1 MEFRMLAAGTQW
13 NEPALVDAFVHGLK
27 ADLQAE
33 LACKPESSSMNE
45 VVRLAITYDHLL
57 QERRRQ
63 LHWGLRQREN
73 DSLAV
78 PGEKPTEPMQL
89 GVAGTRGKLLNRR
102 KGEQSD
108 GIIQLPT
115 AEINRTL
122 KACVKST
129 EGMSQDEGK
138 LDTFKMPPRNSQA
151 GRQKAKEKELLDLRR
166 LLSFVSAPISKQ
178 QVEALKPQ
186 KSRHGN
192 EKKSM
197 KYSSSEALE
206 LDNFSEKYRE
216 KRHFCGHPH
225 HGFFLDIFTALIKNR
240 LSCSEWME
248 RSSPESIL
256 RVLICLRLLI
266 REPRYQKVFYELHG
280 LSHLVKYME
289 SVTRYYLEN
298 GDQAMEREQLVTMTY
313 MCQKLSTTEEQ
324 RKWMI
329 ECDAHK
335 TLVKLLSA
343 QDTNVLLGS
352 LLALTT
358 LADSTKAKEK
368 IGELSIAEN
377 LLEILQEHETLSKRL
392 SAELLRLLCPIPY
405 VREQVR
411 QSEGVPVL
419 LSALHTDHLKL
430 LWSTAWAL
438 VQLCQDPESSAD
450 ICAWGGV
457 QQLLH
462 ILQGERT
469 YVSDGS
475 SIETLSSA
483 NVAGRLHVQHLS
495 GQISL
500 PEAEEN
506 TVALHSAITELAL
519 DDTAAHHVVQENG
532 VYIISKLILPHGST
546 TGQKAASLQC
556 YAFRALRFLFSIKRN
571 RHVFKSLFPPELFEM
586 FIDVGHY
593 VRDITAYEPLREK
606 VSLLSTEELDGL
618 REKIEAVNQ
627 NRTPLKIINGYSILH
642 HLGSGAFGSVFKVR
656 KQGVQNCLAL
666 KEVNLHNPAFGHDKK
681 SRDSNVEKIVSELTI
696 IKEQMAHPNIVKY
709 LKTFIEGE
717 RLYIV
722 MELVEGAPLA
732 DHFSSLKEKQQT
744 FTEERVWNVFI
755 QICLALRYLHKEKR
769 IVHRDLTPGN
779 IMLGERDKVTI
790 TDFGLAKQKEES
802 SKLMSVVGT
811 ILYSCPEIV
820 KSEPYGEKAD
830 VWAMGC
836 VLYQM
841 VALRPPFYSTNML
854 SLATKIVEAEFEPV
868 EDDTFS
874 ERVTDMIKWCLTPNA
889 DLRPDVVQ
897 VSSRI
902 CDLIMRFLDGLST
915 SYNTLEK
922 RAEREWRRA
931 QKYCLENNRTKLTR
945 TPSSMPR
952 AFKDSL
958 VIQDGLRTGRSDLH
972 FSTESHTQ
980 DKESSHVSKA
990 AGSAMSTVQTQAN
1003 ILSNLNSDS
1012 AKSPDSYSVFDEQTQ
1027 AGGLLDFMKSKAQPA
1042 PAGICVSHRRVRQID
1057 DPNLRLLGLLHKII
1071 FITQLPPG
1079 PENTFQR
1086 RAVERFKKTLF
1097 QCGSSP
1103 SDLKIELNKVLQGS
1117 QEMVDLVS
1125 ANRKWCSM
1133 VQSLSRHR
1141 AETSGELG
1149 YSSLQEGITYEQL
1162 QTMIEDVLEQ
1172 SGCYRTPLSRSEL
1185 EGRAGNSRS
1194 ASP

>member
-1 MEFRMLAAGTQW
+1 EIV
-13 NEPALVDAFVHGLK
+13 LVTNL
-27 ADLQAE
+27 
-33 LACKPESSSMNE
+33 
-45 VVRLAITYDHLL
+45 
-57 QERRRQ
+57 
-63 LHWGLRQREN
+63 
-73 DSLAV
+73 
-78 PGEKPTEPMQL
+78 
-89 GVAGTRGKLLNRR
+89 
-102 KGEQSD
+102 
-108 GIIQLPT
+108 
-115 AEINRTL
+115 
-122 KACVKST
+122 
-129 EGMSQDEGK
+129 
-138 LDTFKMPPRNSQA
+138 
-151 GRQKAKEKELLDLRR
+151 
-166 LLSFVSAPISKQ
+166 
-178 QVEALKPQ
+178 
-186 KSRHGN
+186 
-192 EKKSM
+192 
-197 KYSSSEALE
+197 
-206 LDNFSEKYRE
+206 
-216 KRHFCGHPH
+216 FC
-225 HGFFLDIFTALIKNR
+225 F
-240 LSCSEWME
+240 
-248 RSSPESIL
+248 
-256 RVLICLRLLI
+256 
-266 REPRYQKVFYELHG
+266 
-280 LSHLVKYME
+280 KYME

-358 LADSTKAKEK
+358 LADRCVLECDWCKMHNIIRLLRIDGYMCHSTKAKEK

-411 QSEGVPVL
+411 QSEGIPVL

-506 TVALHSAITELAL
+506 TVALHSACCAAITELAL

-546 TGQKAASLQC
+546 TGQKAALLQ
-556 YAFRALRFLFSIKRN
+556 
-571 RHVFKSLFPPELFEM
+571 
-586 FIDVGHY
+586 
-593 VRDITAYEPLREK
+593 
-606 VSLLSTEELDGL
+606 TEELDGL

-868 EDDTFS
+868 EDNTFS

-922 RAEREWRRA
+922 RAEQEWRRA

-952 AFKDSL
+952 IIYEGL
-958 VIQDGLRTGRSDLH
+958 VAIALRSSFVLFFIKFNNELLIELLIVTFLTC
-972 FSTESHTQ
+972 FS
-980 DKESSHVSKA
+980 
-990 AGSAMSTVQTQAN
+990 
-1003 ILSNLNSDS
+1003 
-1012 AKSPDSYSVFDEQTQ
+1012 
-1027 AGGLLDFMKSKAQPA
+1027 GLLDFMKSKAQPA

-1141 AETSGELG
+1141 AETSGRVSWGVGLLEPSGGDHLRAATDHDRG
-1149 YSSLQEGITYEQL
+1149 RTGAKWLLQNTFVQ
-1162 QTMIEDVLEQ
+1162 
-1172 SGCYRTPLSRSEL
+1172 
-1185 EGRAGNSRS
+1185 
-1194 ASP
+1194 

>member
-1 MEFRMLAAGTQW
+1 R
-13 NEPALVDAFVHGLK
+13 
-27 ADLQAE
+27 
-33 LACKPESSSMNE
+33 
-45 VVRLAITYDHLL
+45 
-57 QERRRQ
+57 
-63 LHWGLRQREN
+63 
-73 DSLAV
+73 
-78 PGEKPTEPMQL
+78 
-89 GVAGTRGKLLNRR
+89 
-102 KGEQSD
+102 
-108 GIIQLPT
+108 
-115 AEINRTL
+115 
-122 KACVKST
+122 
-129 EGMSQDEGK
+129 
-138 LDTFKMPPRNSQA
+138 
-151 GRQKAKEKELLDLRR
+151 ELLDLRR

-178 QVEALKPQ
+178 Q

-266 REPRYQKVFYELHG
+266 REPRYQVNISLFVMILYIYELQHQ
-280 LSHLVKYME
+280 SHSEKSKTKATLI
-289 SVTRYYLEN
+289 YLIYLPFLA
-298 GDQAMEREQLVTMTY
+298 D

-506 TVALHSAITELAL
+506 TVALHSACCAAITELAL

-546 TGQKAASLQC
+546 TGQKC

-952 AFKDSL
+952 VASPN
-958 VIQDGLRTGRSDLH
+958 RTTH
-972 FSTESHTQ
+972 W
-980 DKESSHVSKA
+980 
-990 AGSAMSTVQTQAN
+990 
-1003 ILSNLNSDS
+1003 
-1012 AKSPDSYSVFDEQTQ
+1012 
-1027 AGGLLDFMKSKAQPA
+1027 
-1042 PAGICVSHRRVRQID
+1042 VRQID

-1103 SDLKIELNKVLQGS
+1103 SDLKIELNKNPPHIPYQL
-1117 QEMVDLVS
+1117 
-1125 ANRKWCSM
+1125 C
-1133 VQSLSRHR
+1133 SRHLFYLCMLFT
-1141 AETSGELG
+1141 AS
-1149 YSSLQEGITYEQL
+1149 

-1172 SGCYRTPLSRSEL
+1172 SGCYRTPLSRYSL
-1185 EGRAGNSRS
+1185 ENIF
-1194 ASP
+1194 

>member
-1 MEFRMLAAGTQW
+1 
-13 NEPALVDAFVHGLK
+13 
-27 ADLQAE
+27 
-33 LACKPESSSMNE
+33 
-45 VVRLAITYDHLL
+45 
-57 QERRRQ
+57 
-63 LHWGLRQREN
+63 
-73 DSLAV
+73 
-78 PGEKPTEPMQL
+78 
-89 GVAGTRGKLLNRR
+89 
-102 KGEQSD
+102 
-108 GIIQLPT
+108 
-115 AEINRTL
+115 
-122 KACVKST
+122 
-129 EGMSQDEGK
+129 
-138 LDTFKMPPRNSQA
+138 
-151 GRQKAKEKELLDLRR
+151 LDLRR

-178 QVEALKPQ
+178 QPQ

-266 REPRYQKVFYELHG
+266 REPRYQVNISLFVMI
-280 LSHLVKYME
+280 LSTLI
-289 SVTRYYLEN
+289 YLIYLPFLA
-298 GDQAMEREQLVTMTY
+298 D

-358 LADSTKAKEK
+358 LADRCK

-462 ILQGERT
+462 ILQGSRT

-506 TVALHSAITELAL
+506 TVALHSACCAAITELAL

-931 QKYCLENNRTKLTR
+931 QKYCLENNRTKLT
-945 TPSSMPR
+945 
-952 AFKDSL
+952 
-958 VIQDGLRTGRSDLH
+958 H
-972 FSTESHTQ
+972 
-980 DKESSHVSKA
+980 
-990 AGSAMSTVQTQAN
+990 
-1003 ILSNLNSDS
+1003 SDS

-1027 AGGLLDFMKSKAQPA
+1027 AGKRILDSSMDQSS
-1042 PAGICVSHRRVRQID
+1042 I
-1057 DPNLRLLGLLHKII
+1057 KI
-1071 FITQLPPG
+1071 L
-1079 PENTFQR
+1079 
-1086 RAVERFKKTLF
+1086 
-1097 QCGSSP
+1097 
-1103 SDLKIELNKVLQGS
+1103 
-1117 QEMVDLVS
+1117 
-1125 ANRKWCSM
+1125 
-1133 VQSLSRHR
+1133 
-1141 AETSGELG
+1141 
-1149 YSSLQEGITYEQL
+1149 
-1162 QTMIEDVLEQ
+1162 
-1172 SGCYRTPLSRSEL
+1172 
-1185 EGRAGNSRS
+1185 
-1194 ASP
+1194 

>member
-1 MEFRMLAAGTQW
+1 F
-13 NEPALVDAFVHGLK
+13 PFY
-27 ADLQAE
+27 
-33 LACKPESSSMNE
+33 
-45 VVRLAITYDHLL
+45 IDH
-57 QERRRQ
+57 R
-63 LHWGLRQREN
+63 
-73 DSLAV
+73 S
-78 PGEKPTEPMQL
+78 
-89 GVAGTRGKLLNRR
+89 
-102 KGEQSD
+102 
-108 GIIQLPT
+108 
-115 AEINRTL
+115 
-122 KACVKST
+122 C
-129 EGMSQDEGK
+129 
-138 LDTFKMPPRNSQA
+138 
-151 GRQKAKEKELLDLRR
+151 
-166 LLSFVSAPISKQ
+166 
-178 QVEALKPQ
+178 
-186 KSRHGN
+186 
-192 EKKSM
+192 
-197 KYSSSEALE
+197 
-206 LDNFSEKYRE
+206 
-216 KRHFCGHPH
+216 
-225 HGFFLDIFTALIKNR
+225 
-240 LSCSEWME
+240 CSEWME

-266 REPRYQKVFYELHG
+266 REPRYQVNISLFVMILCIKKVIH
-280 LSHLVKYME
+280 HLFI
-289 SVTRYYLEN
+289 
-298 GDQAMEREQLVTMTY
+298 Q
-313 MCQKLSTTEEQ
+313 
-324 RKWMI
+324 
-329 ECDAHK
+329 K

-506 TVALHSAITELAL
+506 TVALHSACCAAITELAL

-952 AFKDSL
+952 VASPN
-958 VIQDGLRTGRSDLH
+958 RTTH
-972 FSTESHTQ
+972 W
-980 DKESSHVSKA
+980 
-990 AGSAMSTVQTQAN
+990 
-1003 ILSNLNSDS
+1003 
-1012 AKSPDSYSVFDEQTQ
+1012 
-1027 AGGLLDFMKSKAQPA
+1027 
-1042 PAGICVSHRRVRQID
+1042 VRQID

-1103 SDLKIELNKVLQGS
+1103 SDLKIELNKNPPHIPYQL
-1117 QEMVDLVS
+1117 
-1125 ANRKWCSM
+1125 C
-1133 VQSLSRHR
+1133 SRHLFYLCMLFT
-1141 AETSGELG
+1141 AS
-1149 YSSLQEGITYEQL
+1149 

-1172 SGCYRTPLSRSEL
+1172 SGCYRTPLSRYSL
-1185 EGRAGNSRS
+1185 ENIF
-1194 ASP
+1194 